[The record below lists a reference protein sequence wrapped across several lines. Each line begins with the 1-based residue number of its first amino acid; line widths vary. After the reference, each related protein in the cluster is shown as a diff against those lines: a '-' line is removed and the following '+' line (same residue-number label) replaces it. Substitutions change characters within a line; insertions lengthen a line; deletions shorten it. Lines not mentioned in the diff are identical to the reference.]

1 VFTGSTVPGRSG
13 RPAFCISSRA
23 VALSPTFSITSGF
36 GPMKVIPSS
45 AQISAK
51 YGSSERKPYPG
62 WIASAPVLSAAPM
75 MLGMWL

>member
-13 RPAFCISSRA
+13 RPAADISWRA

-45 AQISAK
+45 EQISAK
-51 YGSSERKPYPG
+51 
-62 WIASAPVLSAAPM
+62 
-75 MLGMWL
+75 